1 MKYEYFSKQVLKDKS
16 LKDATKVVANYLIH
30 IAGWENDNLLPSNHQ
45 IAKNTNID
53 RKSVIAAVNQL
64 KEKEYIVV
72 NDDNTFIFQIN
83 GIKFEK
89 QDLSNPDVCH
99 MFGDFVKV
107 PQFLNYI
114 NTVTPSARIAAIMF
128 FDFNFGIDKNGE
140 YFIKKGIPTIDGVAT
155 YYDINKTTFRS
166 RIQKCLEAEIF
177 EYKIIQIGKEEKRII
192 GLKCINWINTWIRED
207 GLEAKKS
214 KKLQEKAV
222 KDAIKEEK
230 ATCEEEKTSCDKNN
244 TAASTIEQRLDYAA
258 KPMSDRQ
265 IYAGCVL
272 SSVKE
277 CLQEM
282 KDIKGEDYTMNYMK
296 THWGNIDLSKVLQG
310 IENEKNR

>member
-30 IAGWENDNLLPSNHQ
+30 ISGWENDNLLPSNHQ

-53 RKSVIAAVNQL
+53 RKSAIAAINQL
-64 KEKEYIVV
+64 KEKDYIVV
-72 NDDNTFIFQIN
+72 NENDNTFTFQIN
-83 GIKFEK
+83 GIKFDK

-114 NTVTPSARIAAIMF
+114 DTITPSARIAAIMF

-140 YFIKKGIPTIDGVAT
+140 YFIKKQIPTIDGVAT

-166 RIQKCLEAEIF
+166 RIQRCLEAEIF
-177 EYKIIQIGKEEKRII
+177 EYKVMQIGKEEKRII

-214 KKLQEKAV
+214 KKLQEKA
-222 KDAIKEEK
+222 KKE
-230 ATCEEEKTSCDKNN
+230 TIIEEKTSYKEDNVVS
-244 TAASTIEQRLDYAA
+244 STIEQLLDYEA
-258 KPMSDRQ
+258 KKLSDSQ
-265 IYAGCVL
+265 SYSGCL
-272 SSVKE
+272 IFNVKDR
-277 CLQEM
+277 LQEM
-282 KDIKGEDYTMNYMK
+282 IKMKGKDYAINYMRE
-296 THWGNIDLSKVLQG
+296 HWPKIDLNKVL
-310 IENEKNR
+310 

>member
-30 IAGWENDNLLPSNHQ
+30 IAGWENDSLLPSNHQ

-53 RKSVIAAVNQL
+53 RKSVIVAIKQL
-64 KEKEYIVV
+64 KEKDYIVV
-72 NDDNTFIFQIN
+72 NENDNTFTFQIN
-83 GIKFEK
+83 GIKFDK

-114 NTVTPSARIAAIMF
+114 NTITPSARIAAIMF

-140 YFIKKGIPTIDGVAT
+140 YFIKKEIPTIDGVAT

-166 RIQKCLEAEIF
+166 RIQRCLAAEIF

-207 GLEAKKS
+207 GVEANKT
-214 KKLQEKAV
+214 KKLQEKA
-222 KDAIKEEK
+222 KKEAKKESII
-230 ATCEEEKTSCDKNN
+230 EEKTSYKEDNVVS
-244 TAASTIEQRLDYAA
+244 STIEQLLDYEA
-258 KPMSDRQ
+258 KKLSDSQ
-265 IYAGCVL
+265 SYSGCL
-272 SSVKE
+272 IFNVKDR
-277 CLQEM
+277 LQEM
-282 KDIKGEDYTMNYMK
+282 IKMKGKDYAINYMK
-296 THWGNIDLSKVLQG
+296 EHWPKIDLAKVM
-310 IENEKNR
+310 

>member
-30 IAGWENDNLLPSNHQ
+30 ISGWENDSLLPSNHQ

-72 NDDNTFIFQIN
+72 NEDNTFTFQIN
-83 GIKFEK
+83 GIKFDK

-114 NTVTPSARIAAIMF
+114 NTITPSARIAAIIF

-140 YFIKKGIPTIDGVAT
+140 YFIKKEIPTIDGVAT
-155 YYDINKTTFRS
+155 YYDINKSTFRK

-177 EYKIIQIGKEEKRII
+177 EYKIIQIDKEEKRII

-214 KKLQEKAV
+214 KKLQEKA
-222 KDAIKEEK
+222 KKESDV
-230 ATCEEEKTSCDKNN
+230 EEKTSYKEND

-258 KPMSDRQ
+258 KPLSESQAYIGCIVSD
-265 IYAGCVL
+265 
-272 SSVKE
+272 VKDR
-277 CLQEM
+277 LQEM
-282 KDIKGEDYTMNYMK
+282 IEMKGEDYSMNYMAK
-296 THWGNIDLSKVLQG
+296 HWPKIDLCKVL
-310 IENEKNR
+310 

>member
-30 IAGWENDNLLPSNHQ
+30 IAGWENDSLLPSNHQ

-53 RKSVIAAVNQL
+53 RKSAITAINQL
-64 KEKEYIVV
+64 KEKDYIVV
-72 NDDNTFIFQIN
+72 NEDNTFTFQIN
-83 GIKFEK
+83 GIKFDK

-114 NTVTPSARIAAIMF
+114 NTITPSARIAAIMF

-140 YFIKKGIPTIDGVAT
+140 YFIKKEIPTIDGVAT

-177 EYKIIQIGKEEKRII
+177 EYKIIQINKEEKRII

-214 KKLQEKAV
+214 KQLQEKAV
-222 KDAIKEEK
+222 KESII
-230 ATCEEEKTSCDKNN
+230 EEKTSYKEENN
-244 TAASTIEQRLDYAA
+244 TAGSTIEQLLDYEA
-258 KPMSDRQ
+258 KKLSDKQ
-265 IYAGCVL
+265 IYIGCYV
-272 SSVKE
+272 SNVRDY
-277 CLQEM
+277 LQDMIEM
-282 KDIKGEDYTMNYMK
+282 KEKDYAINYMK
-296 THWGNIDLSKVLQG
+296 THWPKIDLSKVL
-310 IENEKNR
+310 

>member
-1 MKYEYFSKQVLKDKS
+1 MKYEYFSKQVLKDTS

-30 IAGWENDNLLPSNHQ
+30 IAGWENDSLLPSNHQ

-53 RKSVIAAVNQL
+53 RKSVIVAIKQL
-64 KEKEYIVV
+64 KEKDYIVV
-72 NDDNTFIFQIN
+72 NENDNTFTFQIN
-83 GIKFEK
+83 GIKFDK

-114 NTVTPSARIAAIMF
+114 NTITPSARIAAIMF

-140 YFIKKGIPTIDGVAT
+140 YFIKKEIPTIDGVAT

-166 RIQKCLEAEIF
+166 RIQRCLAAEIF

-207 GLEAKKS
+207 GVEANKT
-214 KKLQEKAV
+214 KKLQEKA
-222 KDAIKEEK
+222 KKEAKKESII
-230 ATCEEEKTSCDKNN
+230 EEKTSYKEDNVVS
-244 TAASTIEQRLDYAA
+244 STIEQLLDYEA
-258 KPMSDRQ
+258 KKLSDSQ
-265 IYAGCVL
+265 SYSGCLVFN
-272 SSVKE
+272 VKDR
-277 CLQEM
+277 LQEM
-282 KDIKGEDYTMNYMK
+282 IEMKGKDYTINYMNE
-296 THWGNIDLSKVLQG
+296 HWPKIDLSKVL
-310 IENEKNR
+310 

>member
-30 IAGWENDNLLPSNHQ
+30 IAGWENDSLLPSNSQ

-53 RKSVIAAVNQL
+53 RKSVIVGIREL

-72 NDDNTFIFQIN
+72 NENDNTFTFQIN
-83 GIKFEK
+83 GIKFDK

-114 NTVTPSARIAAIMF
+114 NTITPSARIAAIMF

-140 YFIKKGIPTIDGVAT
+140 YFIKKEIPTIDGVAT

-177 EYKIIQIGKEEKRII
+177 EYKIMQISKEEKRII

-207 GLEAKKS
+207 GVEAKKS
-214 KKLQEKAV
+214 KKLQEKA
-222 KDAIKEEK
+222 KKEAKKESII
-230 ATCEEEKTSCDKNN
+230 EEKTSYKEDNVVS
-244 TAASTIEQRLDYAA
+244 STIEQLLDYEA
-258 KPMSDRQ
+258 KHLSDRQ
-265 IYAGCVL
+265 IYVGCYV
-272 SSVKE
+272 SDVKDR
-277 CLQEM
+277 LQEM
-282 KDIKGEDYTMNYMK
+282 IEMKGEDYAINYMK
-296 THWGNIDLSKVLQG
+296 EHWPKIDLNKVLQG
-310 IENEKNR
+310 EI

>member
-1 MKYEYFSKQVLKDKS
+1 MKYEYFSKQVLKDTS

-30 IAGWENDNLLPSNHQ
+30 IAGWENDSLLPSNHQ

-53 RKSVIAAVNQL
+53 RKSVIAAINQL
-64 KEKEYIVV
+64 KEKDYIVV
-72 NDDNTFIFQIN
+72 NEDNTFIFQIN

-89 QDLSNPDVCH
+89 QDLSNPDICH

-114 NTVTPSARIAAIMF
+114 NTITPSARIAAIIF

-140 YFIKKGIPTIDGVAT
+140 YFIKKETPTIDGVAT
-155 YYDINKTTFRS
+155 YYGINKTTFRS

-177 EYKIIQIGKEEKRII
+177 EYKIIQINKEEKRII

-214 KKLQEKAV
+214 KKLQEKAK
-222 KDAIKEEK
+222 KDAII
-230 ATCEEEKTSCDKNN
+230 EEKTYYKEDN
-244 TAASTIEQRLDYAA
+244 TGASTIEEALDYAA
-258 KPMSDRQ
+258 KTLSDSQ
-265 IYAGCVL
+265 KYAGCILFDVQDRL
-272 SSVKE
+272 N
-277 CLQEM
+277 EM
-282 KDIKGEDYTMNYMK
+282 KEKKGEPYMMNYMR
-296 THWGNIDLSKVLQG
+296 THWANIDLSRVL
-310 IENEKNR
+310 

>member
-30 IAGWENDNLLPSNHQ
+30 IAGWENDNLLPSNSQ

-53 RKSVIAAVNQL
+53 RKSVRFAINQL
-64 KEKEYIVV
+64 KEIDYIVV
-72 NDDNTFIFQIN
+72 NEDNTFTFQIN
-83 GIKFEK
+83 GIKFDK

-214 KKLQEKAV
+214 KKLQEKA
-222 KDAIKEEK
+222 KKESKKESII
-230 ATCEEEKTSCDKNN
+230 EEKTSYKEDNVVS
-244 TAASTIEQRLDYAA
+244 STIEQLLDYEA
-258 KPMSDRQ
+258 KHLSDRQ
-265 IYAGCVL
+265 IYVGCYV
-272 SSVKE
+272 SNVKDY
-277 CLQEM
+277 LQDM
-282 KDIKGEDYTMNYMK
+282 IDTKGEDYAMNYMNK
-296 THWGNIDLSKVLQG
+296 HWPKINLNKIL
-310 IENEKNR
+310 

>member
-1 MKYEYFSKQVLKDKS
+1 MLYFVYKSKNKLFISCKYNIRIKPIVATVSSTIGLATIIGEKMKYEYFSKQVLKDKS

-53 RKSVIAAVNQL
+53 RKSVITAINQL
-64 KEKEYIVV
+64 KEKDYIVV
-72 NDDNTFIFQIN
+72 NEDNTFTFQIN

-114 NTVTPSARIAAIMF
+114 NTITPSARIAAIMF

-140 YFIKKGIPTIDGVAT
+140 YFIKKEIPTIDGVAT

-177 EYKIIQIGKEEKRII
+177 EYKVIQIGKEKRRI
-192 GLKCINWINTWIRED
+192 LCYNYNN
-207 GLEAKKS
+207 
-214 KKLQEKAV
+214 Q
-222 KDAIKEEK
+222 KD
-230 ATCEEEKTSCDKNN
+230 
-244 TAASTIEQRLDYAA
+244 
-258 KPMSDRQ
+258 
-265 IYAGCVL
+265 
-272 SSVKE
+272 
-277 CLQEM
+277 
-282 KDIKGEDYTMNYMK
+282 
-296 THWGNIDLSKVLQG
+296 
-310 IENEKNR
+310 

>member
-30 IAGWENDNLLPSNHQ
+30 IAGWENDNLLPSNSQ

-53 RKSVIAAVNQL
+53 RKSVRVAINQL
-64 KEKEYIVV
+64 KEKDYIVV
-72 NDDNTFIFQIN
+72 NENDNTFTFQIN
-83 GIKFEK
+83 GIKFDK

-114 NTVTPSARIAAIMF
+114 NTITPSARIAAIMF

-140 YFIKKGIPTIDGVAT
+140 YFIKKEIPTIDGVAT

-177 EYKIIQIGKEEKRII
+177 EYKVVQINKEEKRII

-214 KKLQEKAV
+214 KKLQEKAK
-222 KDAIKEEK
+222 KDAII
-230 ATCEEEKTSCDKNN
+230 EEKTSYKEDNVVS
-244 TAASTIEQRLDYAA
+244 STIEQLLDYEA
-258 KPMSDRQ
+258 KKLSDSQ
-265 IYAGCVL
+265 SY
-272 SSVKE
+272 SVYIVFNVKDR
-277 CLQEM
+277 LQEM
-282 KDIKGEDYTMNYMK
+282 IDMKGEDYAMNYMK
-296 THWGNIDLSKVLQG
+296 THWGNIDLAKVL
-310 IENEKNR
+310 N

>member
-30 IAGWENDNLLPSNHQ
+30 ISGWENDSLLPSNHQ

-53 RKSVIAAVNQL
+53 RKSVIAAINQL
-64 KEKEYIVV
+64 KEKDYIVV
-72 NDDNTFIFQIN
+72 NEDNTFTFQIN
-83 GIKFEK
+83 GIKFDK

-114 NTVTPSARIAAIMF
+114 NTITPSARIAAIMF

-140 YFIKKGIPTIDGVAT
+140 YFIKKEIPTIDGVAT

-207 GLEAKKS
+207 GVEAKKS
-214 KKLQEKAV
+214 KQLQEKAV
-222 KDAIKEEK
+222 KESKKESIIK
-230 ATCEEEKTSCDKNN
+230 EKTSCEENN

-258 KPMSDRQ
+258 KPLSDSQ
-265 IYAGCVL
+265 AYIGCIL
-272 SSVKE
+272 SDVKDR
-277 CLQEM
+277 LQEM
-282 KDIKGEDYTMNYMK
+282 VDTKGKDYAINYMK
-296 THWGNIDLSKVLQG
+296 NRWPKIDLNKVL
-310 IENEKNR
+310 N

>member
-30 IAGWENDNLLPSNHQ
+30 IAGWENDNLLPSNSQ

-53 RKSVIAAVNQL
+53 RKSVRFAINQL
-64 KEKEYIVV
+64 KDYIVV
-72 NDDNTFIFQIN
+72 NEDNTFTFQIN
-83 GIKFEK
+83 GIKFDK

-114 NTVTPSARIAAIMF
+114 NTITPSARIAAIMF

-155 YYDINKTTFRS
+155 YYDINKSTFRS

-222 KDAIKEEK
+222 KESIIEEKVTCKEE
-230 ATCEEEKTSCDKNN
+230 NN
-244 TAASTIEQRLDYAA
+244 TAATTIEQELDYWA
-258 KPMSDRQ
+258 KKLSDSQSYVGCFVFNVKDRLQ
-265 IYAGCVL
+265 DMINMNDKDYA
-272 SSVKE
+272 
-277 CLQEM
+277 
-282 KDIKGEDYTMNYMK
+282 INYMK
-296 THWGNIDLSKVLQG
+296 THWGKIDLAKVL
-310 IENEKNR
+310 N

>member
-30 IAGWENDNLLPSNHQ
+30 IAGWENDSLLPSNHQ

-53 RKSVIAAVNQL
+53 RKSAIAAINQL
-64 KEKEYIVV
+64 KEKDYIAV
-72 NDDNTFIFQIN
+72 NENDNTFTFQIN
-83 GIKFEK
+83 GIKFDK
-89 QDLSNPDVCH
+89 QDLSNPEVCH

-114 NTVTPSARIAAIMF
+114 NTITPSARIAAIMF

-140 YFIKKGIPTIDGVAT
+140 YFIKREIPTIDGVAT

-177 EYKIIQIGKEEKRII
+177 EYKVIQIGKEEKRII

-214 KKLQEKAV
+214 KQLQEKAV
-222 KDAIKEEK
+222 KESII
-230 ATCEEEKTSCDKNN
+230 EEKTSCDKNN
-244 TAASTIEQRLDYAA
+244 TAASTIKQLLDALDCAA
-258 KPMSDRQ
+258 KPLSDSQ
-265 IYAGCVL
+265 AYIGCIVFN
-272 SSVKE
+272 VKDR
-277 CLQEM
+277 LQEM
-282 KDIKGEDYTMNYMK
+282 IKMKGKDYAIDYMTK
-296 THWGNIDLSKVLQG
+296 HWPKIDLAKVL
-310 IENEKNR
+310 N

>member
-30 IAGWENDNLLPSNHQ
+30 IAGWENDSLLPSNHQ

-53 RKSVIAAVNQL
+53 RKSVIAAINQL
-64 KEKEYIVV
+64 KEKDYIVV
-72 NDDNTFIFQIN
+72 NENDNTFTFQIN

-114 NTVTPSARIAAIMF
+114 NTITPSARIAAIMF

-140 YFIKKGIPTIDGVAT
+140 YFIKKEIPTIDGVAT

-177 EYKIIQIGKEEKRII
+177 EYKIIQINKEEKRII

-214 KKLQEKAV
+214 KKLQEKA
-222 KDAIKEEK
+222 KKESII
-230 ATCEEEKTSCDKNN
+230 EEKTSYKEDNVVS
-244 TAASTIEQRLDYAA
+244 STIEQLLDYAT
-258 KPMSDRQ
+258 KPLSDSQ
-265 IYAGCVL
+265 SYSGCLVFN
-272 SSVKE
+272 VKDR
-277 CLQEM
+277 LQEM
-282 KDIKGEDYTMNYMK
+282 IKMKGKDYAINYMK
-296 THWGNIDLSKVLQG
+296 THWSKIDLNKVLK
-310 IENEKNR
+310 EE